1 MSSTSLNYDS
11 LDKYD
16 SYEVLSEP
24 PTWRKQSAC
33 RGLDTNMFF
42 VNAGQTV
49 KATNIKK
56 QLCKKCVVRK
66 SCLQYALDNKCKG
79 IWGGTSEHERKK
91 FGKKLLTK

>member
-24 PTWRKQSAC
+24 PTWRKESAC

-49 KATNIKK
+49 KATKIKK
-56 QLCKKCVVRK
+56 QLCKNCVVRK

>member
-11 LDKYD
+11 LDKYH

-49 KATNIKK
+49 KATKIKK
-56 QLCKKCVVRK
+56 QLCKNCVVRK